1 MGDGVRSER
10 HLANEF
16 MCEYMEGFAEG
27 ICDRSAQL
35 EINETY
41 QHNLSEI
48 KKTFRYSFKEFD
60 DILHSAKPQVDE
72 AF

>member
-10 HLANEF
+10 HLANAF
-16 MCEYMEGFAEG
+16 MYGFMEGFAEG
-27 ICDRSAQL
+27 IHDRSAQL
-35 EINETY
+35 ETNGAF

-48 KKTFRYSFKEFD
+48 KETFRYSFKEFD

>member
-1 MGDGVRSER
+1 MEDGVRSER

-16 MCEYMEGFAEG
+16 MCEFMDGFVEG
-27 ICDRSAQL
+27 IRDRSTQL
-35 EINETY
+35 ETNEAF

-48 KKTFRYSFKEFD
+48 KKTFRYTFKEFD
-60 DILHSAKPQVDE
+60 DILPSTKPQVDE

>member
-1 MGDGVRSER
+1 MEDDVRSER

-16 MCEYMEGFAEG
+16 MCEFMDGFAEG
-27 ICDRSAQL
+27 IRNRSSQL
-35 EINETY
+35 ETNGAFR
-41 QHNLSEI
+41 HNLSEI

-60 DILHSAKPQVDE
+60 DILPSTKPQVDE

>member
-1 MGDGVRSER
+1 MGDSVRSKR

-16 MCEYMEGFAEG
+16 MYEFMEGFAEG
-27 ICDRSAQL
+27 IHDRSAQL
-35 EINETY
+35 ETNGAF

-48 KKTFRYSFKEFD
+48 KETFRYSFKEFD